1 MSGLLALTALLVAGS
16 PGTTATAAAAP
27 SCATYTRSS
36 TNTPPLVHKW
46 LARSADDHVRVCK
59 PAASAPGEPPETT
72 TYAGESAVRR
82 HGGVCSYARHGLL
95 KVDAGDNSRLER
107 DERGNVEVMALAG
120 EQCPEPH
127 PTGADAYVPTY
138 DVSAR
143 AFESIMELWASVA
156 ASALRFDR
164 ELACCEGTG
173 AGAAVAVGP
182 AALGDSGR
190 RLRGAIDGG
199 RMRSASVTRIVRVSA
214 SVWQRRYA
222 LFVTNPDNAGG
233 QARLYVIYLRKP
245 LRGPYH
251 ITAVA
256 DTN

>member
-1 MSGLLALTALLVAGS
+1 
-16 PGTTATAAAAP
+16 
-27 SCATYTRSS
+27 
-36 TNTPPLVHKW
+36 
-46 LARSADDHVRVCK
+46 VRVCK
-59 PAASAPGEPPETT
+59 PATGGPGEPLET

-82 HGGVCSYARHGLL
+82 QGGVCSYARHGLL
-95 KVDAGDNSRLER
+95 KVDAGNTSRLER
-107 DERGNVEVMALAG
+107 DERGDIEVMALAG
-120 EQCPEPH
+120 EECPEPH
-127 PTGADAYVPTY
+127 PIGADAYVPTY
-138 DVSAR
+138 DVNAR
-143 AFESIMELWASVA
+143 AFEAIMQLWASVA

-164 ELACCEGTG
+164 ELACCEETGPGT
-173 AGAAVAVGP
+173 AVAVGP

-199 RMRSASVTRIVRVSA
+199 HMKSATVMRIVRVSA

-222 LFVTNPDNAGG
+222 LFVANPATAAGEP
-233 QARLYVIYLRKP
+233 RLYVIYLRKT

>member
-16 PGTTATAAAAP
+16 PGAPAPPAAAP

-46 LARSADDHVRVCK
+46 LARSADDHVRVCQP
-59 PAASAPGEPPETT
+59 PASGPGELQAT
-72 TYAGESAVRR
+72 TYAGESALRR
-82 HGGVCSYARHGLL
+82 QGGVCSYARHGLL
-95 KVDAGDNSRLER
+95 RVDAGNNSRLER
-107 DERGNVEVMALAG
+107 DERGDVEVMALAG

-199 RMRSASVTRIVRVSA
+199 RMKSASVTRIVRVSA

-222 LFVTNPDNAGG
+222 LFVANPDDASG